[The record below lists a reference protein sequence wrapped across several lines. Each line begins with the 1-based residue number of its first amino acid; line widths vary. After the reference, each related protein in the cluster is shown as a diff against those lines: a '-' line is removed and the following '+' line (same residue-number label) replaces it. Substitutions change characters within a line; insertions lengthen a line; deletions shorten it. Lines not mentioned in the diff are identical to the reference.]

1 MPQQVRHPAR
11 YRARRR
17 PVAHGAA
24 ALAIAIALTGSGAA
38 RQVSRD
44 EALALAYPGATL
56 SAERVFL
63 TPDQMKAA
71 SARADVEVPTAL
83 IARYTARKDGQPAG
97 RAYVDTHTVRT
108 KKESLLI
115 SLDADGRVK
124 RVDVV
129 AFLEP
134 QEYQAPPA
142 FLGQFARRGLEDDV
156 RVHRAIRPIA
166 GATLTAGAVTD
177 AVRRVLAID
186 AVLAGGGGSAGA
198 GGR

>member
-1 MPQQVRHPAR
+1 
-11 YRARRR
+11 
-17 PVAHGAA
+17 
-24 ALAIAIALTGSGAA
+24 
-38 RQVSRD
+38 
-44 EALALAYPGATL
+44 
-56 SAERVFL
+56 
-63 TPDQMKAA
+63 
-71 SARADVEVPTAL
+71 VEVPSAL
-83 IARYTARKDGQPAG
+83 IARYIVRRDGALVG

-115 SLDADGRVK
+115 ALDASGRVK

-142 FLGQFARRGLEDDV
+142 FLGQFGGRGLEDDV

-186 AVLAGGGGSAGA
+186 AVLSAGGGTA
-198 GGR
+198 GGNRR